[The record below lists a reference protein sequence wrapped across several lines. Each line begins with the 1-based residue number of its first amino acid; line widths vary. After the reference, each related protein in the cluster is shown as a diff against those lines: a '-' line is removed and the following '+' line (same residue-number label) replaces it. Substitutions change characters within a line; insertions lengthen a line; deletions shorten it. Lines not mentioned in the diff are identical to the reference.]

1 MPLPPALV
9 LTGPTASGKTAVAL
23 LVAEKI
29 GAEILAMD
37 SATVYRGMDIG
48 TAKPTP
54 AERARVPHHLL
65 DLAPPSE
72 TFSVAAW
79 LRAAHAAEA
88 ELTQRGKRA
97 LYSGGTPLYL
107 KALLEGLF
115 DAPPQDPALRRKLE
129 AAGNLH
135 AELAKVDPEAARRLH
150 PNDAKRLVR
159 ALEVFHLTGRP
170 ISALQEQWGR
180 EKRPARIVL
189 LDPPRE
195 VLRERIGKRAKS
207 MLEGG
212 LVEESARLEF
222 SEETRKFIGYAEA
235 LDVKAGRMTVEAA
248 AAQMAARTW
257 TLVRRQATW
266 FRKLENPLRIEG
278 GTVEEMAARAAVYLQ
293 SPGCNLV
300 S

>member
-1 MPLPPALV
+1 MPPPPALV

-23 LVAEKI
+23 LVAERT

-37 SATVYRGMDIG
+37 SATVYLGMDVG

-115 DAPPQDPALRRKLE
+115 DAPAQDPDLRRRIE

-150 PNDAKRLVR
+150 RNDAKRLVR
-159 ALEVFHLTGRP
+159 ALEIFHLTGRP

-195 VLRERIGKRAKS
+195 VLRERIAKRARA
-207 MLEGG
+207 MLAGG
-212 LVEESARLEF
+212 LVEEAARLEF
-222 SEETRKFIGYAEA
+222 SAETRKFIGYAEA
-235 LDVKAGRMTVEAA
+235 LEVKAGRMTVEAA

-266 FRKLENPLRIEG
+266 FRKLEKPLRIEG
-278 GTVEEMAARAAVYLQ
+278 GTVEEMAERAAEFLA
-293 SPGCNLV
+293 G
-300 S
+300 